1 MTVTPASIHLKFK
14 KKKKKTGLDAWELNS
29 EPNSGNTELL
39 VFAIAT

>member
-1 MTVTPASIHLKFK
+1 MTVTPASIHLKF